1 MSLRNTSYFN
11 PTLVGG
17 CSLWLD
23 GADPAGNGVIPANGT
38 SITSWVDK
46 SLSGNTCSNASSPN
60 SPVLYSSI
68 LNGKS
73 VLSFTGPAV
82 LNTTTS
88 QWLDNTV
95 MAFPNTTNTIFAL
108 VYNNNSTTKSFT
120 ANNYIISGR
129 ADALISY
136 SSYSGNNFATFVGS
150 GSGWNDL
157 NTNTPSQNM
166 NGVWAI
172 TGMTQNSSTLTPY
185 YNGVALN
192 TKSGTMASTTGF
204 IIGDAPSGYRGQCW
218 NGYMA
223 EIIMFPTVLGNTQRQ
238 QIEGYLAWKWG
249 LVSSLPASHPYA
261 LSPSFGLPSLVPNA
275 PAKTTLTYANHPVV
289 AISGCALWFDGTDP
303 LGTGMAPA
311 NGTSLTTWANKGT
324 TSVTLAYG
332 TSQPTYSANF
342 QNGLGSVS
350 FNNNYFSA
358 AYSFNLQTKSAFI
371 VCSQSNNATD
381 SPQGILSFYGS
392 GLDTV
397 ASTNGYGYQA
407 TQGGYGSFGWLYNIF
422 AGGSTGYYIA
432 TGTAGA
438 NTPMGIYGNVF
449 SNQYEQTFKDGSSVT
464 NFTISTTPGMATN
477 LMVGARLISGGLR
490 GSFFGNI
497 CEIIVYNVALST
509 VQRQTIEGYLAQ
521 KWGLTANLPVGHPYK
536 SSFPLY
542 PSPTTGVRAAANR
555 LWSPLTPGGC
565 GLWLDASDT
574 STLFQDSA
582 GTIAVTGGAQPIGLW
597 RDKSGLARDFT
608 QATSGNRVSYDT
620 SAKGAIQLSSPTYLQ
635 ASAASL
641 GTVSTSANLTII
653 MTASTGPSASW
664 QIILAQWFT
673 GSSRFHLSFQDGTNL
688 TPTLYSASSGT
699 QLPYPMS
706 GTMAYNRT
714 YTIGFIATGTAL
726 YMSFM
731 GTSNTT
737 TMSAALSTNPSS
749 ALTIADS
756 RNANL
761 TDGKIQEIII
771 YPSAISTTAFQQAE
785 GYMAWK
791 WGINASLPSSHPYKL
806 FPPSP

>member
-1 MSLRNTSYFN
+1 MSLKNTSYFN
-11 PTLVGG
+11 PTLISG

-46 SLSGNTCSNASSPN
+46 SLSGNTCSNASSAN
-60 SPVLYSSI
+60 SPVLFSSI
-68 LNGKS
+68 LNGKP

-172 TGMTQNSSTLTPY
+172 TGMSKNSSTLTPY

-223 EIIMFPTVLGNTQRQ
+223 EIIMFPTVLENTQRQ

-249 LVSSLPASHPYA
+249 VVSSLPASHPYA
-261 LSPSFGLPSLVPNA
+261 LTPSFGLPSLLPNA
-275 PAKTTLTYANHPVV
+275 PAKTTLTYANHPVI
-289 AISGCALWFDGTDP
+289 AAGGCILWLDGTDP
-303 LGTGMAPA
+303 LGTGIQPA
-311 NGTSLTTWANKGT
+311 DGSTISTWVNKSGSAYVMSTAGGTLTYSLSTKSIIFNGSSYYSSPITNQVYTIFFVFNITANSPLFARNLISTNDGFFPNYSGT
-324 TSVTLAYG
+324 TFLCQSDSQWYTQTSTFTASTTYIVSVQYDSLNNIYMW
-332 TSQPTYSANF
+332 
-342 QNGLGSVS
+342 QNGAL
-350 FNNNYFSA
+350 
-358 AYSFNLQTKSAFI
+358 
-371 VCSQSNNATD
+371 
-381 SPQGILSFYGS
+381 
-392 GLDTV
+392 
-397 ASTNGYGYQA
+397 
-407 TQGGYGSFGWLYNIF
+407 
-422 AGGSTGYYIA
+422 
-432 TGTAGA
+432 
-438 NTPMGIYGNVF
+438 TP
-449 SNQYEQTFKDGSSVT
+449 
-464 NFTISTTPGMATN
+464 TISTTKTGTITANQLSIGYKANGGVYTN
-477 LMVGARLISGGLR
+477 
-490 GSFFGNI
+490 GNEY
-497 CEIIVYNVALST
+497 EIIMFNSAIST
-509 VQRQTIEGYLAQ
+509 SQRQTIEGYLAQ
-521 KWGLTANLPVGHPYK
+521 KWGLTAGLPAGHPYK
-536 SSFPLY
+536 STFPLY
-542 PSPTTGVRAAANR
+542 LSPVTGVRLLANKR
-555 LWSPLTPGGC
+555 WSPLTPGGC

-574 STLFQDSA
+574 NTLFQDSA
-582 GTIAVTGGAQPIGLW
+582 GTIAVTGGGQSIGLW
-597 RDKSGLARDFT
+597 KDKSGAGHDFSQT
-608 QATSGNRVSYDT
+608 SSGNRVTYDT
-620 SAKGAIQLSSPTYLQ
+620 STKGAIQLSSPTYLQ

-653 MTASTGPSASW
+653 MTASTGPSSSW

-673 GSSRFHLSFQDGTNL
+673 GSSRFHLSFQSGTNL
-688 TPTLYSASSGT
+688 TPTLYSASSGSE
-699 QLPYPMS
+699 LPYPMS

-714 YTIGFIATGTAL
+714 YTIGFIANSTAL

-737 TMSAALSTNPSS
+737 TMAAALSTNPSS

-791 WGINASLPSSHPYKL
+791 WGLKDSLPSSHPYKL

>member
-1 MSLRNTSYFN
+1 MSLKNTSYFN

-17 CSLWLD
+17 CTLWLD
-23 GADPAGNGVIPANGT
+23 GADTSTITLSGSTVSQWTDKSTYGNHATQSTTANQPSYASSGIVFAGNQWLITPIGVNPTAESFFIVFKTTNNLAEIFSGINGNSREVLVVSGVMYLSRYGTNPVGLTPNGGSVSTNTVTMFNYQYTSSFVTLNLNGT
-38 SITSWVDK
+38 T
-46 SLSGNTCSNASSPN
+46 
-60 SPVLYSSI
+60 
-68 LNGKS
+68 
-73 VLSFTGPAV
+73 
-82 LNTTTS
+82 
-88 QWLDNTV
+88 
-95 MAFPNTTNTIFAL
+95 
-108 VYNNNSTTKSFT
+108 
-120 ANNYIISGR
+120 
-129 ADALISY
+129 
-136 SSYSGNNFATFVGS
+136 S
-150 GSGWNDL
+150 GSG
-157 NTNTPSQNM
+157 TPPVTYSGTGTSYIGSSTYAPNNM
-166 NGVWAI
+166 YGSI
-172 TGMTQNSSTLTPY
+172 YEIIYYNSSISDT
-185 YNGVALN
+185 
-192 TKSGTMASTTGF
+192 
-204 IIGDAPSGYRGQCW
+204 R
-218 NGYMA
+218 
-223 EIIMFPTVLGNTQRQ
+223 RQ

-249 LVSSLPASHPYA
+249 LTSSLPSSHPYA
-261 LSPSFGLPSLVPNA
+261 LAPGYGVPSLVANA

-303 LGTGMAPA
+303 LGTGTAPA

-350 FNNNYFSA
+350 LHNNYFSA

-477 LMVGARLISGGLR
+477 LMVGARLIGGGLR

-521 KWGLTANLPVGHPYK
+521 KWGLTANLQVGHPYK

-542 PSPTTGVRAAANR
+542 PAPVTGVRRIAGR
-555 LWSPLTPGGC
+555 RWSPLNPGNC
-565 GLWLDASDT
+565 QLWLDAADS
-574 STLFQDSA
+574 STF
-582 GTIAVTGGAQPIGLW
+582 TFTTGNYISVW
-597 RDKSGLARDFT
+597 RDKSTFNNGGTVNTTPKPFLRVTSPSKQPSLFFDGTCGIPLGSSFT
-608 QATSGNRVSYDT
+608 SSLCSNFIIVFAPTPAAQLTNAQYAGNGYNGQMLLINGGAQGGEIQIQPDGMHSLIGSWKYSYFSSRIESFIIAQFEFNYGTSLMNLWQNGT
-620 SAKGAIQLSSPTYLQ
+620 L
-635 ASAASL
+635 AASTAFSN
-641 GTVSTSANLTII
+641 GTA
-653 MTASTGPSASW
+653 TAP
-664 QIILAQWFT
+664 
-673 GSSRFHLSFQDGTNL
+673 
-688 TPTLYSASSGT
+688 T
-699 QLPYPMS
+699 QLGISEYFATFGVAPY
-706 GTMAYNRT
+706 
-714 YTIGFIATGTAL
+714 IGDVAEII
-726 YMSFM
+726 YYSV
-731 GTSNTT
+731 S
-737 TMSAALSTNPSS
+737 LSTPQ
-749 ALTIADS
+749 
-756 RNANL
+756 R
-761 TDGKIQEIII
+761 
-771 YPSAISTTAFQQAE
+771 QQAE
-785 GYMAWK
+785 GYLAWK
-791 WGINASLPSSHPYKL
+791 WGLNGSLPSSHPYKL

>member
-1 MSLRNTSYFN
+1 MSLKNTSYFN
-11 PTLVGG
+11 PTSITG
-17 CSLWLD
+17 CQLWLD
-23 GADPAGNGVIPANGT
+23 GKDPAGTGVLPAIGA
-38 SITSWVDK
+38 SIATWADK
-46 SLSGNTCSNASSPN
+46 SGQGQTITQATSGNQA
-60 SPVLYSSI
+60 LYT
-68 LNGKS
+68 LGGG
-73 VLSFTGPAV
+73 LTFTSGMQYP
-82 LNTTTS
+82 LNTTVFMNIFS
-88 QWLDNTV
+88 I
-95 MAFPNTTNTIFAL
+95 AYTIFVVEKRATNGL
-108 VYNNNSTTKSFT
+108 GFFIGNNAGGGGPLYLGYNANTAMRFTTAQVVDMDYTVPGYTGSDATEPIRIWACRWFGTT
-120 ANNYIISGR
+120 ANLRDIG
-129 ADALISY
+129 
-136 SSYSGNNFATFVGS
+136 
-150 GSGWNDL
+150 L
-157 NTNTPSQNM
+157 NGQITPQSQAFN
-166 NGVWAI
+166 
-172 TGMTQNSSTLTPY
+172 L
-185 YNGVALN
+185 
-192 TKSGTMASTTGF
+192 
-204 IIGDAPSGYRGQCW
+204 APSFSGGSQTIGGCLYG
-218 NGYMA
+218 NYVGKMYEM
-223 EIIMFPTVLGNTQRQ
+223 IIFNQAISDLAKQ
-238 QIEGYLAWKWG
+238 QIEGYLAWKWS
-249 LVSSLPASHPYA
+249 LTASLPSSHPYA
-261 LSPSFGLPSLVPNA
+261 LVPSYGVPSLVPNA
-275 PAKTTLTYANHPVV
+275 TAKTTQTNSQHPVLAV
-289 AISGCALWFDGTDP
+289 SGCALWFDGTDP
-303 LGTGMAPA
+303 LGTGRAPA

-392 GLDTV
+392 GADTV

-422 AGGSTGYYIA
+422 AGGSTGYYIP

-497 CEIIVYNVALST
+497 CEIIVYTVALST
-509 VQRQTIEGYLAQ
+509 TQRQNIEGYLAQ
-521 KWGLTANLPVGHPYK
+521 KWGLTANLPAGHPYK
-536 SSFPLY
+536 STFPLY
-542 PSPTTGVRAAANR
+542 PAAITTGVRSVANKR
-555 LWSPLTPGGC
+555 WSPLTPGGC
-565 GLWLDASDT
+565 GLWLDAADT

-582 GTIAVTGGAQPIGLW
+582 GTTRVIANGQPIGLW
-597 RDKSGLARDFT
+597 RDKSGTGHDFT
-608 QATSGNRVSYDT
+608 QTSSGNQPTFT
-620 SAKGAIQLSSPTYLQ
+620 SSANGAIQLSSPTYLQ

-653 MTASTGPSASW
+653 MTASTGPSATW

-673 GSSRFHLSFQDGTNL
+673 GTTRFHLSFQSGTDL
-688 TPTLYSASSGT
+688 TPNLRSNSTGT
-699 QLPYPMS
+699 ELSYPMS

-771 YPSAISTTAFQQAE
+771 YPSAISTAAFQQAE
-785 GYMAWK
+785 GYLAWK
-791 WGINASLPSSHPYKL
+791 WGLKASLPSSHPYKL

>member
-23 GADPAGNGVIPANGT
+23 GADPAGNGVKPAVGA
-38 SITSWVDK
+38 SIATWADK
-46 SLSGNTCSNASSPN
+46 SGQAQTITQATTGNQALYTLGGGLTFTSGMQYP
-60 SPVLYSSI
+60 
-68 LNGKS
+68 
-73 VLSFTGPAV
+73 
-82 LNTTTS
+82 LNTTVFMNIFS
-88 QWLDNTV
+88 I
-95 MAFPNTTNTIFAL
+95 AYTIFVVEKRATNGL
-108 VYNNNSTTKSFT
+108 GFFIGNNTGGGGPLYLGYNANTAMRFTTAQVVDMDYTVPGYTGSDATEPIRIWACRWFGAT
-120 ANNYIISGR
+120 ANLRDIG
-129 ADALISY
+129 
-136 SSYSGNNFATFVGS
+136 
-150 GSGWNDL
+150 L
-157 NTNTPSQNM
+157 NGQITPQSQAFN
-166 NGVWAI
+166 
-172 TGMTQNSSTLTPY
+172 L
-185 YNGVALN
+185 
-192 TKSGTMASTTGF
+192 
-204 IIGDAPSGYRGQCW
+204 APSFSGGNQTIGGCVYG
-218 NGYMA
+218 NYVGKMYEM
-223 EIIMFPTVLGNTQRQ
+223 IIFNQAISNLAKQ

-249 LVSSLPASHPYA
+249 LVSSLPSSHPYA
-261 LSPSFGLPSLVPNA
+261 LTPSYGIPSLVANA
-275 PAKTTLTYANHPVV
+275 PAKTTLTYANHPVI
-289 AISGCALWFDGTDP
+289 AAGGCALWFDGADP
-303 LGTGMAPA
+303 VGTGAAPA

-381 SPQGILSFYGS
+381 SPQGILSFYGA

-422 AGGSTGYYIA
+422 AGGATGYYIA

-464 NFTISTTPGMATN
+464 NFTISTTPGIATN
-477 LMVGARLISGGLR
+477 LMVGARLIGGGLR

-497 CEIIVYNVALST
+497 CEIIVYNVALS
-509 VQRQTIEGYLAQ
+509 VAQRQTIEGYLAQ
-521 KWGLTANLPVGHPYK
+521 KWGLTANLPIGHPYK

-542 PSPTTGVRAAANR
+542 PSPTTSVRAAANR

-597 RDKSGLARDFT
+597 RDKSGLARDFSQT
-608 QATSGNRVSYDT
+608 SSGNRVSYDT
-620 SAKGAIQLSSPTYLQ
+620 STKGAIQLSSPTYLQ

-673 GSSRFHLSFQDGTNL
+673 GSTRFHLSFQSGTDL
-688 TPTLYSASSGT
+688 TPNLRSASTGSE
-699 QLPYPMS
+699 LSYPMS

-714 YTIGFIATGTAL
+714 YTIGFIANGTSL

-749 ALTIADS
+749 AVTIADS